1 MKGVVLVDLGLKSKV
16 AIVTGGAKGI
26 GAAIVEGFVKEGSH
40 IVIADNSIDDA
51 QRLAKKL
58 GKGEVKV
65 LAVKTDVAEKSDA
78 DNLAS
83 ATMQQFGKIDIL
95 VNNAGIIS
103 DVKFT
108 DLEEKEWDRVNDI
121 NAKGVYLVTQAV
133 VPHMMAAKYGKIV
146 NLSSLA
152 GKKGAP
158 RVAHYCASKFAV
170 IGITQ
175 ALAYELAEY
184 NINVNA
190 VCPGILRTALWEG
203 LLDSRSKSQDV
214 PREQI
219 WNRFIEQ
226 VPLKRPQ
233 TPEDIAN
240 TILFLSSKVSKN
252 ITGEA
257 ISVNGGIRMD

>member
-1 MKGVVLVDLGLKSKV
+1 MDLGLKSQV

-26 GAAIVEGFVKEGSH
+26 GAAIVEGFVKERSH
-40 IVIADNSIDDA
+40 VVVADYSIDDA
-51 QRLAKKL
+51 QKLAEKL
-58 GKGEVKV
+58 GKDGVKV
-65 LAVKTDVAEKSDA
+65 LAIRTDVTKKSDV

-83 ATMQQFGKIDIL
+83 VTLQEFGKIDIL

-103 DVKFT
+103 DIKFI
-108 DLEEKEWDRVNDI
+108 DLEEKEWNRVNDI

-133 VPHMMAAKYGKIV
+133 VPQMMAAKRGKII

-175 ALAYELAEY
+175 SLAYELAEY

-203 LLDSRSKSQDV
+203 LLDTRSKSQNV

-219 WNRFIEQ
+219 WDRFIEQ

-240 TILFLSSKVSKN
+240 IILFLSSEVSKN